1 MIICQAPKFAK
12 SSNPSLRNLFQF
24 LADTKR
30 CEAPAVWKT
39 AFGPR
44 CEACMLELEA
54 SSNSDDTLLGM
65 LCKREGITA
74 QIPKIRI
81 Q

>member
-1 MIICQAPKFAK
+1 MIPCQAPKFAK
-12 SSNPSLRNLFQF
+12 SSSPSLRNLFQF

-44 CEACMLELEA
+44 CEACMVELEA

-65 LCKREGITA
+65 MRKREGIIA
-74 QIPKIRI
+74 PIPKIRI